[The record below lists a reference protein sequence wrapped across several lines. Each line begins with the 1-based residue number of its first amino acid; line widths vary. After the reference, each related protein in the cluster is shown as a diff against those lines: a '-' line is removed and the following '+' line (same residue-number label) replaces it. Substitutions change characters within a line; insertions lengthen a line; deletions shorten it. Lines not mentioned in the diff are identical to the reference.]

1 MSNGRE
7 TELGSAGTAPAAERR
22 EAPQRRI
29 IGHLVS
35 LNGTQGVIHCRLERG
50 EEDWSVGHLITVA
63 TRTSRM
69 VGVVCEIATGD
80 GQWSET
86 GVNTARV
93 AIELSGEVVDDR
105 QRARRFSIAAF
116 VPFPRSAQ
124 SRTESAPTTF
134 APSTVFA
141 GERPSKSAG

>member
-1 MSNGRE
+1 MPNGRE
-7 TELGSAGTAPAAERR
+7 TELEAAGTALAAERR

-35 LNGTQGVIHCRLERG
+35 LNGTQGVIHCRLDRG

-63 TRTSRM
+63 TQSSRM

-93 AIELSGEVVDDR
+93 AIE
-105 QRARRFSIAAF
+105 ARPFSIAAF
-116 VPFPRSAQ
+116 VPFPRLAQ

-141 GERPSKSAG
+141 GGRPSKSAN